1 MPLRMEGAAARLR
14 WGYRT
19 AADLGAWQIT
29 AGYLR
34 AAVTRADP
42 YQLAQSPLYFV
53 VENTTSRK
61 PPFER
66 LLLDVR
72 VAGATVTA
80 RLGPRKG

>member
-1 MPLRMEGAAARLR
+1 MPLRMEGPAARVR

-19 AADLGAWQIT
+19 VAELGAWRIEG
-29 AGYLR
+29 GYLR
-34 AAVTRADP
+34 AAVQRGDP
-42 YQLAQSPLYFV
+42 YQLAQAPLYFV
-53 VENTTSRK
+53 VENTSSHK

-66 LLLDVR
+66 LLVDVR